1 MPKKRPARPN
11 RIREILHSQ
20 SVQTGRTIVDLLSQ
34 TLTNDEV
41 ARLVE
46 LKLVKSDGTTGAAAE
61 VQEEPQDEVEE
72 VQEIRVLDISYC
84 SEW

>member
-1 MPKKRPARPN
+1 MPKKRPARRN
-11 RIREILHSQ
+11 RTRELLQSQ

-61 VQEEPQDEVEE
+61 E

-84 SEW
+84 SE